1 MLWTQNYIYDYYGDI
16 IKQIIILQT
25 MLYSKMIPRD
35 YIDTYATQ
43 NNKDM
48 NFVLKLSILV
58 NMDLSIITKNIPK

>member
-1 MLWTQNYIYDYYGDI
+1 
-16 IKQIIILQT
+16 
-25 MLYSKMIPRD
+25 MIPRD

-48 NFVLKLSILV
+48 NFVLQLSILV

>member
-25 MLYSKMIPRD
+25 MLYSKMIPKD